1 VNNISVTHV
10 SYAVSN
16 QTASFRLHNELAKKI
31 DSKIFTSTKS
41 VKSNLIIQPITF
53 FENFTSKFCLL
64 RELII
69 SKIFPN
75 SKIAYFSYN
84 IGPVFFQL
92 FWLNKLFNINT
103 EIFHFHWIGNGF
115 LNLNQFKKIKQPI
128 VITLHDVWFIT
139 GGCHVN
145 FECKKYETGC
155 DKCPMFENKFN
166 PFNITK
172 IIYKKK
178 VNIFSNKNIE
188 LIVLSQWMKD
198 IVTKSPIFS
207 KSNINLI
214 PNGVNLDIFTPLNKN
229 VARINFSINL
239 DTKIILYGGISAKS
253 DYNKGYDL
261 LIDCI
266 HSLNLKDIEI
276 VVFGEKTSSQSQLAG
291 YKVTSVGF
299 LSNEIDLA
307 KLYSAADIVI
317 VPSRQESFSQVSLEA
332 ISCGTPVVAF
342 DYSGP
347 RDIITHKVNGYLAKP
362 YDPKDLAKGIEW
374 IFNSL
379 SKSNQL
385 CIKAREIAVEKF
397 DIKQVAQSH
406 IDLYNT
412 ILLN

>member
-1 VNNISVTHV
+1 
-10 SYAVSN
+10 
-16 QTASFRLHNELAKKI
+16 
-31 DSKIFTSTKS
+31 
-41 VKSNLIIQPITF
+41 
-53 FENFTSKFCLL
+53 
-64 RELII
+64 
-69 SKIFPN
+69 
-75 SKIAYFSYN
+75 
-84 IGPVFFQL
+84 
-92 FWLNKLFNINT
+92 
-103 EIFHFHWIGNGF
+103 
-115 LNLNQFKKIKQPI
+115 
-128 VITLHDVWFIT
+128 
-139 GGCHVN
+139 
-145 FECKKYETGC
+145 
-155 DKCPMFENKFN
+155 
-166 PFNITK
+166 
-172 IIYKKK
+172 
-178 VNIFSNKNIE
+178 
-188 LIVLSQWMKD
+188 
-198 IVTKSPIFS
+198 
-207 KSNINLI
+207 
-214 PNGVNLDIFTPLNKN
+214 VNLDIFTPLNKN